1 MRPQAPSL
9 PFDGPPFCPSTS
21 PADFRSR
28 FHVVGT
34 WGGRHAGRI
43 QMGGKERHHP
53 LCLPA
58 TPPSQN
64 TVIPSQGTRQSIP
77 RTKIRLL
84 NAHSCLPASTTSG
97 RSPGLPGDHRA
108 GPDPGRPPLEAGTKT
123 AIRPAISDVTRLQG
137 AGLGCAVVFFL
148 EASSK
153 EEGRPGGAYA
163 LQLVGLDASPR

>member
-58 TPPSQN
+58 TPHSQN
-64 TVIPSQGTRQSIP
+64 TVIPSQGTGQSIP

-84 NAHSCLPASTTSG
+84 KAHSCLPASTTSG

-108 GPDPGRPPLEAGTKT
+108 APDPGRPPLEAVVPKQQSVRRSATSHGCR
-123 AIRPAISDVTRLQG
+123 AQ
-137 AGLGCAVVFFL
+137 GLGVQWF
-148 EASSK
+148 SSWK
-153 EEGRPGGAYA
+153 PHRRKKDG
-163 LQLVGLDASPR
+163 LLVLMPYSLSV